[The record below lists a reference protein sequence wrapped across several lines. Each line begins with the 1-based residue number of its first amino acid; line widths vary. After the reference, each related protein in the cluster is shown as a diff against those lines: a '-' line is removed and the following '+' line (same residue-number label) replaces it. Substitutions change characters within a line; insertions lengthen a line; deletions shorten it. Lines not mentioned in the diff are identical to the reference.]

1 MDFAQINVGDAL
13 TCAETGKQF
22 VAARDGCSFNFARGR
37 DGSIISD
44 EGVDLRERR
53 ELLDRTLPFTCYLSG
68 DGKHVTGWKGN
79 VLGRVVRESEAR
91 TGWHRSTIT
100 HVRVI
105 DCHGNPWHGKGA
117 GRGMCI
123 TLRASKGAA

>member
-1 MDFAQINVGDAL
+1 MNTINPGDSL
-13 TCAETGKQF
+13 MCAETGKTF
-22 VAARDGCSFNFARGR
+22 IAARDGFTVNYARTR
-37 DGSIISD
+37 DGQILSD

-53 ELLDRTLPFTCYLSG
+53 ELLDRSRPFGCYLSS
-68 DGKHVTGWKGN
+68 DGRRVTGWKGN
-79 VLGRVVRESEAR
+79 VLGQVTRESSSR
-91 TGWHRSTIT
+91 TGWHRSDIT

-123 TLRASKGAA
+123 TLRASKGGA

>member
-1 MDFAQINVGDAL
+1 MEFAQINIGDML
-13 TCAETGKQF
+13 TCTETGKRF
-22 VAARDGCSFNFARGR
+22 VAARDGCSVNYARGR
-37 DGSIISD
+37 DGSIISN

-53 ELLDRTLPFTCYLSG
+53 ELLDRTLPFHCYLSG
-68 DGKHVTGWKGN
+68 DGNHVTGWKGN
-79 VLGRVVRESEAR
+79 VLGHVVRESTSH
-91 TGWHRSTIT
+91 TGWQGSTIT

>member
-1 MDFAQINVGDAL
+1 MSAPTFTPIALGDAL
-13 TCAETGKQF
+13 TCAETGKRF
-22 VAARDGCSFNFARGR
+22 NAARDGCSVNYARGP

-53 ELLDRTLPFTCYLSG
+53 ELLDRSRPFGCYLSG

-79 VLGRVVRESEAR
+79 ILGWVTRESSSR
-91 TGWHRSTIT
+91 TGWHGSTIT

-105 DCHGNPWHGKGA
+105 DCHGIGA

-123 TLRASKGAA
+123 TLRACKGEAK